1 VTTIRVGVA
10 GWLYPD
16 WAHIVYPP
24 SKPSRFDPLAFIV
37 RYFDT
42 IEINSTFY
50 RPPSPKTAASWARRT
65 EGNPRFRFTVK
76 LYRGFTHERSASYR
90 EERVVKEGLTPLIE
104 RDRLGALLIQFPWS
118 FKNESESRRYLED
131 LLERFHELP
140 RVVEL
145 RHSSWDQPELYAY
158 LSSRNVGFCNI
169 DQPRIGRSLGPS
181 GKATG
186 PVGYVRLH
194 GRNYKDWF
202 SEDADR
208 DSRYDY
214 LYSEDELEPWLDR
227 IEQVTESSAE
237 TYVIT
242 NNHFRG
248 KAAVNALQI
257 KCKIEGKKVEAPASL
272 VSAYPVLEPIADR
285 IGEPTQER
293 LFD

>member
-1 VTTIRVGVA
+1 VA
-10 GWLYPD
+10 GLLYPD
-16 WAHIVYPP
+16 WDNIVYPSP
-24 SKPSRFDPLAFIV
+24 KPSRFDPLAFIV

-50 RPPSPKTAASWARRT
+50 HPPAPRTTASWARRS
-65 EGNPRFRFTVK
+65 EGNPKFRFTVK
-76 LYRGFTHERSASYR
+76 LYKGFTHERSASYR
-90 EERVVKEGLTPLIE
+90 EEKSVKEGLTPLLD

-118 FKNESESRRYLED
+118 FKNESESRRYLKN
-131 LLERFHELP
+131 LLDRFRELP

-145 RHSSWDQPELYAY
+145 RHASWDRPELYDYFA
-158 LSSRNVGFCNI
+158 SRNVGFCNI

-194 GRNYKDWF
+194 GRNYQDWF
-202 SEDADR
+202 RENAGRDA
-208 DSRYDY
+208 RYDY

-227 IEQVTESSAE
+227 IEQVAKDSVE

-257 KCKIEGKKVEAPASL
+257 KSKIEGKKVEAPTSL
-272 VSAYPVLEPIADR
+272 VSAYPVLEKIAR
-285 IGEPTQER
+285 RVGEPTQER